1 MNSKMNRG
9 VTLIELLV
17 AVSVSGLLLIATLGI
32 LNSSTQ
38 QLGAQTSRAKAILI
52 ANQAMNAMTKDIRN
66 SISVQADAKGVL
78 SVYTL
83 PGNTDTAGNYVP
95 VWQNGSL
102 VYTPG
107 LQIHYRL
114 SNKKDNSSGGT
125 NLWREYWQTGGLL
138 GLGSS
143 FTPDTAWSD
152 IPGLTDQPY
161 FQPVQTLTFSNT
173 GLPPNTIRVSVTVAV
188 TEGKQSTNYTVSRN
202 VYLSNHN

>member
-1 MNSKMNRG
+1 MKKCRG
-9 VTLIELLV
+9 VTLIELLI
-17 AVSVSGLLLIATLGI
+17 AATVSALVLIAVLGI
-32 LNSSTQ
+32 FNFSTR

-52 ANQAMNAMTKDIRN
+52 ANQAMDAMTKDIRN
-66 SISVQADAKGVL
+66 SISVQADANGVL

-83 PGNTDTAGNYVP
+83 PGNTDAAGNYVP

-114 SNKKDNSSGGT
+114 SNWKGNAPSGT
-125 NLWREYWQTGGLL
+125 SLWREYWQTGGLL

-143 FTPDTAWSD
+143 WTLDNAWTLL
-152 IPGLTDQPY
+152 PGGSPAMPK
-161 FQPVQTLTFSNT
+161 FQNVSALAFSNA
-173 GLPPNTIRVSVTVAV
+173 GLPANMVRISLTMAIQ
-188 TEGKQSTNYTVSRN
+188 EGQQTSNYTVSRS